1 MKFYLIL
8 SVISLSAIS
17 CNQNDNNQCID
28 DRIANLGS
36 EICSDGASV
45 KRYTFQGET
54 TYAINVGNCVVDYHD
69 LVLDE
74 ECDTLGLIG
83 GFGGLSEING
93 EDFYA
98 NATLQETIWQN

>member
-1 MKFYLIL
+1 MKIYLIL
-8 SVISLSAIS
+8 FVVSLHAMS
-17 CNQNDNNQCID
+17 CNQNDSNQCID

-54 TYAINVGNCVVDYHD
+54 AYAINVGNCVADYHD

-83 GFGGLSEING
+83 GFGGFSEING

-98 NATLQETIWQN
+98 NATLQETVWQN